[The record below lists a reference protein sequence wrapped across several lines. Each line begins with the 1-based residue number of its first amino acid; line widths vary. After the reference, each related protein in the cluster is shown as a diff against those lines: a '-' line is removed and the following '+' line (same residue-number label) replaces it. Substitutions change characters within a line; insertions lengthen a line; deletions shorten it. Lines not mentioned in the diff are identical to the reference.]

1 VLERLP
7 QGRGRQ
13 RKKLSEVARHAAL
26 GQLVDDQAAQQE
38 VSEVDAAL
46 AAFGLVAAVTVD
58 PPDELYLWPE
68 NVPTWN
74 LFQALSTQWLVGMG
88 GATGLNYQSVNIVM
102 DHRRVARRDRQRVFE
117 EIQAMERA
125 TLQAWSEKKK

>member
-1 VLERLP
+1 
-7 QGRGRQ
+7 
-13 RKKLSEVARHAAL
+13 
-26 GQLVDDQAAQQE
+26 
-38 VSEVDAAL
+38 
-46 AAFGLVAAVTVD
+46 VAAVTVH

>member
-1 VLERLP
+1 ME
-7 QGRGRQ
+7 Q
-13 RKKLSEVARHAAL
+13 
-26 GQLVDDQAAQQE
+26 QAE
-38 VSEVDAAL
+38 TEVDFAL
-46 AAFGLVAAVTVD
+46 AAFGLVATRSVKT
-58 PPDELYLWPE
+58 PDELYLWPE

-88 GATGLNYQSVNIVM
+88 GATGLNYESVNIVM
-102 DHRRVARRDRQRVFE
+102 DHRRIARRDRQRVFE

>member
-46 AAFGLVAAVTVD
+46 AAFGLVAAVTVH